1 MQIEQ
6 EAAMHSIQFTFFDD
20 PVTFSYCQDHGYL
33 FDVLYVDNDKKGSF
47 PIDGMAQAKAFRI
60 GNESSFFISVTSML
74 DLLHRNSSL
83 KPDLIYFSVKSI
95 L

>member
-1 MQIEQ
+1 MVISST
-6 EAAMHSIQFTFFDD
+6 H
-20 PVTFSYCQDHGYL
+20 
-33 FDVLYVDNDKKGSF
+33 YVDNDKKGSF

-60 GNESSFFISVTSML
+60 GNESSFFISVTSVL

-95 L
+95 LG